1 VRDGLP
7 FTVTTGVDNSLSGIG
22 RDRADIIGAPYIS
35 GDRSKADMLLQY
47 FNTKAFVA
55 NALGTF
61 GTSSRNMLVGPGVA
75 TFDVAISKQ
84 FPLPFGR
91 FRERLS
97 MTFRA
102 EFFDVFNR
110 ANFGNPNAST
120 ISSTFGR
127 ITSAGD
133 PRITQL
139 SMKFVF

>member
-1 VRDGLP
+1 
-7 FTVTTGVDNSLSGIG
+7 
-22 RDRADIIGAPYIS
+22 
-35 GDRSKADMLLQY
+35 MLLQY
-47 FNTKAFVA
+47 FNTKSFVA

-84 FPLPFGR
+84 FPLPFGK
-91 FRERLS
+91 FRDSQSL
-97 MTFRA
+97 TFRA
-102 EFFDVFNR
+102 EFFNFFNR

-127 ITSAGD
+127 ITSASD